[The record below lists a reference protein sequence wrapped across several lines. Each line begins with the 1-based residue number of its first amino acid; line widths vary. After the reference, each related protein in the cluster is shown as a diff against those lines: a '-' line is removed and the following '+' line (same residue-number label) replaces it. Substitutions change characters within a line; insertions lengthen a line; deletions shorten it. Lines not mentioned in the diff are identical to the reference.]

1 MNDDWM
7 WYPFMLIPAASGGI
21 PPAVPNFL
29 PRARSAESHQ
39 GSGRGSS
46 QIHEIFCG
54 NLNLYPYFCGKF
66 DKENIWTLWGKM
78 INHGIMSLWFQVC
91 NNLGSVAFCSS
102 RISVFFWLE
111 KCQQNWPW
119 RIALLCDFP
128 SDSSVFSSGPWH
140 IKMRSDEKG
149 SLLTTWKTA
158 LWIALHRKTPSFQ
171 FSGTDSSS
179 GHFLNNSNM
188 IIII

>member
-1 MNDDWM
+1 MMNVVSLHAHSSCLRRNSTCCTKF
-7 WYPFMLIPAASGGI
+7 PPKGKKCGTAA
-21 PPAVPNFL
+21 
-29 PRARSAESHQ
+29 

-54 NLNLYPYFCGKF
+54 NLYPHFCGNF

-78 INHGIMSLWFQVC
+78 INHGIMPLWFLVC

-102 RISVFFWLE
+102 SFLLFCWLE

-119 RIALLCDFP
+119 RIALLCDFLY
-128 SDSSVFSSGPWH
+128 DSSVFSSGPWH

-149 SLLTTWKTA
+149 SLLTTWKTT
-158 LWIALHRKTPSFQ
+158 LWTALHRKTPSFQ

-179 GHFLNNSNM
+179 GNFLNNS
-188 IIII
+188 IQ